1 MKCFLLMYVIF
12 IIVVFVA
19 IMIEEYN
26 GCSFAKTPK
35 EIYECNDFNMFAA
48 WLLFLIGFILN
59 PLWNITNF
67 INWLL
72 HVGRKGKR

>member
-12 IIVVFVA
+12 IIVVF
-19 IMIEEYN
+19 IWIKIEEWK
-26 GCSFAKTPK
+26 GSGFSKTPK

-48 WLLFLIGFILN
+48 WLLFLIVFIFN